1 MICCT
6 VGTLPVSSAS
16 FADSAA
22 RRRRMVGVMRSWSG
36 SVSDVGLP
44 GPRFAGG
51 AASASVGGGDSERG
65 GVVGDSMAAARLLW
79 NPVKS
84 RFRDFVMLP
93 VIHPKCDSII
103 AFRFDMTNRF

>member
-1 MICCT
+1 M
-6 VGTLPVSSAS
+6 L
-16 FADSAA
+16 
-22 RRRRMVGVMRSWSG
+22 GVMRSWSG

-51 AASASVGGGDSERG
+51 VASGGDATG
-65 GVVGDSMAAARLLW
+65 AAGDSMAAARLLW

-103 AFRFDMTNRF
+103 AFRFDMANRF